1 MIGLKISPLFSINEK
16 QNQNQWQ
23 PACRGDF
30 SRALS
35 KLQVIASDSDWFIAL
50 FSPVVI
56 GRSNNFDIV
65 SSQVIGNHSI
75 ISTWI
80 DLQCSFS
87 VMTWV
92 ATWLEVAKCEVNG
105 ERFCNCVI

>member
-1 MIGLKISPLFSINEK
+1 MIGLKISPLFSTNEK

-23 PACRGDF
+23 LACGRDF

-50 FSPVVI
+50 FSFVVI

-65 SSQVIGNHSI
+65 FSQVVGNHAI

-80 DLQCSFS
+80 DLQWSIS
-87 VMTWV
+87 VMTWL
-92 ATWLEVAKCEVNG
+92 ATWLEVAKCKVNG
-105 ERFCNCVI
+105 ERICNCVI